1 MKLESVVKALGSLC
15 LLLAD
20 GFPGTVCFM
29 AEDFIFMHLD
39 FVLTLICFTVSEDES
54 PEIIGPHR
62 VQIKAHPGEHLF
74 LHCEAFANCEAD
86 MTIIYWLVNGSFPE
100 ETPSSGRIVESEET
114 AIDEGTILQ
123 KSLLLKNV
131 TKEDLKSTFTCVVT
145 NAAGTDQK
153 HTTLVTSRRDC
164 NAGKHKKH

>member
-20 GFPGTVCFM
+20 GFP
-29 AEDFIFMHLD
+29 
-39 FVLTLICFTVSEDES
+39 VSEDES